1 VRTGGG
7 VADGGGGPKK
17 GGTRLIGAHVSMAG
31 GFHNAVTEAVRI
43 QANCF
48 AMYTGA
54 QRTWYRR
61 PITAEDKELFKKA
74 TTEHGFAPHTYIPHA
89 SYLINLGGPDEEKL
103 RKSREQFIE
112 EMQRCEQLGCALY
125 NVHPGSHLG
134 ACEVDEAIEI
144 SAESINIAHAET
156 DTIIAVIENTAGS
169 GYTIGYSFEQ
179 LRKILDKIKNKSRV
193 AVCLDT
199 NHLFAA
205 GYDLS
210 SAQKCDMVFKEFDE
224 IIGMNLLKAVHV
236 NDSKKPLNSRVDRHE
251 IVPKGCIGV
260 DCFKFLVNDP
270 RFLDIPLILETEE
283 PLDEQI
289 KLLRSYAA
297 EDKQ

>member
-1 VRTGGG
+1 MSNAVQQ
-7 VADGGGGPKK
+7 AANK
-17 GGTRLIGAHVSMAG
+17 LIGAHVSMSG

-43 QANCF
+43 GAKAF
-48 AMYTGA
+48 AMYTGS

-61 PITAEDKELFKKA
+61 PITAEDKELFRKA
-74 TTEHGFAPHTYIPHA
+74 TTEHGFAPHTILPHA

-112 EMQRCEQLGCALY
+112 EMQRCEALGCALY

-134 ACEVDEAIEI
+134 ACEVDESIDIA
-144 SAESINIAHAET
+144 AESINIAHAET
-156 DTIIAVIENTAGS
+156 DTIMSVIENTAGS

-179 LRKILDKIKNKSRV
+179 IKKLIDKVKNKSRV
-193 AVCLDT
+193 GVCLDT
-199 NHLFAA
+199 NHLWAA

-210 SAQKCDMVFKEFDE
+210 TQQKCDMVFKEFDE
-224 IIGMNLLKAVHV
+224 IIGMNMLKAVHL

-251 IVPKGCIGV
+251 IVGKGCIGYE
-260 DCFKFLVNDP
+260 CFKFLVNDP
-270 RFLDIPLILETEE
+270 RFDNIPLLLETEE

-289 KLLRSYAA
+289 KLLKSFVGEDSAA
-297 EDKQ
+297 KSM